1 MLPFPRRSGLIL
13 HPTSLPGPYGI
24 GDVGVEA
31 YRFVDFLVAA
41 GQTWWQTLPLNPTGF
56 ADSLYQGLSAFAG
69 NPMLISPDRL
79 IAAGHLT
86 VDDLA
91 DDALDQRIAERL
103 RDLTEIYQ
111 RLA

>member
-1 MLPFPRRSGLIL
+1 
-13 HPTSLPGPYGI
+13 
-24 GDVGVEA
+24 
-31 YRFVDFLVAA
+31 
-41 GQTWWQTLPLNPTGF
+41 
-56 ADSLYQGLSAFAG
+56 
-69 NPMLISPDRL
+69 MLISPDRL